1 MNTVNTL
8 LKVTHQLHTKSI
20 DWSNKAIEKLKYNGP
35 INDRLRLII
44 KFNLE
49 KGLLTFMDD
58 KHFIP
63 IVNMTEK
70 NIFGSEIRKDKV
82 KETVIFDRYEGT
94 VLWGLL
100 AIENGGTVSQSYSCK
115 KLKKTL

>member
-1 MNTVNTL
+1 MKKL
-8 LKVTHQLHTKSI
+8 FLFLSLIAFI
-20 DWSNKAIEKLKYNGP
+20 DSSAIAGDYFKCQNQNPNNGDERELM
-35 INDRLRLII
+35 ID
-44 KFNLE
+44 LE

-63 IVNMTEK
+63 IVNITEK
-70 NIFGSEIRKDKV
+70 NIVGSEIRKDKV